1 MNMTC
6 LAVDDEPLAL
16 DIIETYTSRV
26 DWLQLQGRCLTAMET
41 IAVLRE
47 HPVDILFLDIQLP
60 DLNGFELLASLPHP
74 PRVIF
79 TTAYEQFGAQSY
91 TVDAVDYLVKPF
103 SFERFLRAVQKAAD
117 AIIHDTHS
125 PGADATLFIHTD
137 EGDVRINAQDIL
149 YVQGMN
155 EYAVVRT
162 RERKFTVREPLK
174 DIERRLSRYGFL
186 RVHKSW
192 IVAVNSIAL
201 VDHNVLRVG
210 DAVIPVGKTYRDS
223 LRAVI
228 DRRRIG

>member
-16 DIIETYTSRV
+16 DIIESYASRV
-26 DWLQLQGRCLTAMET
+26 DWLQLRGRCLTAMEA
-41 IAVLRE
+41 IAILRE
-47 HPVDILFLDIQLP
+47 ESVDILFLDIQLP

-79 TTAYEQFGAQSY
+79 TTAYEQFAAQSY
-91 TVDAVDYLVKPF
+91 NVDAVDYLVKPF

-117 AIIHDTHS
+117 AIVHDIHA
-125 PGADATLFIHTD
+125 PVADATVFVHTD
-137 EGDVRINAQDIL
+137 EGDVRIDAQDIL

-162 RERKFTVREPLK
+162 HARKFTVRESLK
-174 DIERRLSRYGFL
+174 DIERRLARYGFL

-192 IVAVNSIAL
+192 IVAVNSIVL

-223 LRAVI
+223 LRTVI